1 MPVSLDH
8 ISPGTPMGANLL
20 ADGATFR
27 VWAPNATAVYIQGD
41 FNSQLQDDTTLLNEI
56 GNGHWAGFVAGAKGG
71 QRYMFCIAGKGSSGP
86 KRDPYAR
93 AITDTDYPWKCI
105 IVDPAFPWH
114 DQAFVTPQFSDFVIY
129 QLHIGVY
136 DPPSPPNDG
145 TFLDVAAKIPYL
157 SALGITAV
165 QLLPIQEFET
175 QFSQGYNGVDYFS
188 PEMRFAVDDSALP
201 PYLAQVNGLLAAKG
215 LAPYMLND
223 LMGAPNQLRALVDLF
238 HCYGIAVMFDVVYNH
253 AGGGFDDQSIYFFDR
268 QAGTDDNNNSLY
280 FTARGFV
287 GGLVFDY
294 SKPDVCAFLI
304 DNAKFFIEEYHVDGF
319 RYDEVSTIDHLGQPH
334 GWSFC
339 QDLTSTLKFVKP
351 EVISHAEYW
360 QVNPLVVQSVPA
372 GAGFDTTLTDG
383 LRNIIRDVIG
393 NASQPDERPLNM
405 DALAASMWPG
415 GFGQEWQFVQGPEN
429 HDLVY
434 RGNSQRITQ
443 LSDPAD
449 PRSWY
454 ATSRSR
460 VAMGICLT
468 APGIPMLFMGQEFLE
483 NKQWADDMVNYQ
495 DLLLYWPGLNTG
507 DKKMSDFLHFTT
519 DMIHLRWQYPA
530 LRGQGFSVVHTD
542 NNNRVCAFHRW
553 IEGEGNDIVVVIS
566 LANND
571 HYGYRIG
578 FPWGGTWKEA
588 FNSDVYENWVNPNV
602 CGNGGQVTV
611 DEQPYDGLGYS
622 AALTL
627 PANSV
632 LVFAR

>member
-105 IVDPAFPWH
+105 IIDPAFPWH